1 MDSGIPWGQAHTQ
14 PLPDGNALGK
24 RLALARSGD
33 QSCRSWAHRPGVD
46 QFPSPGLLSPASGN
60 HSLLD
65 SKPGQR
71 KVALVSG
78 RGEWASRGRVL
89 QKSLNRT

>member
-1 MDSGIPWGQAHTQ
+1 MGQVWTNF
-14 PLPDGNALGK
+14 LLLGC
-24 RLALARSGD
+24 AS
-33 QSCRSWAHRPGVD
+33 S
-46 QFPSPGLLSPASGN
+46 ASGN

-78 RGEWASRGRVL
+78 RGERASRGRVL
-89 QKSLNRT
+89 QKSLN